1 MQCEVLNFKKNRVLQ
16 DKVTCRCEQLQQ
28 MQNDL
33 PTSENLHCT
42 QLTGT
47 GLREFSSLYQSE
59 LPPPAD
65 HGKFVHQQNG
75 WRNLWRDVDGVFPL
89 KAKLP
94 QVARQQRIEGSTCAS
109 LPPEDSGES
118 CTFPTSVI
126 RCTSRYSPGVLH
138 PSVCSFSSKR
148 RLIFTG

>member
-1 MQCEVLNFKKNRVLQ
+1 
-16 DKVTCRCEQLQQ
+16 

-42 QLTGT
+42 QLTGS
-47 GLREFSSLYQSE
+47 GLREFRLISKRAAA
-59 LPPPAD
+59 PAD

-109 LPPEDSGES
+109 LLPEDSGES
-118 CTFPTSVI
+118 CTFPTRVI
-126 RCTSRYSPGVLH
+126 GCTSRYSPGG
-138 PSVCSFSSKR
+138 P
-148 RLIFTG
+148 